1 MEKFV
6 HGYGQESCAI
16 FYANIDYRQRD
27 DFLHFQ
33 AHHGHVMCSA
43 TKLHR
48 FAYVV
53 DRDPG
58 PVTKVQINNNF
69 IKASI
74 NRFYGMFVQGTH
86 IRKIFF
92 YD

>member
-1 MEKFV
+1 M
-6 HGYGQESCAI
+6 HGNGPESCAI

-53 DRDPG
+53 DWDPG
-58 PVTKVQINNNF
+58 PVTKVQINTNKFYKFYF
-69 IKASI
+69 INKI
-74 NRFYGMFVQGTH
+74 NLNINKFHTQAVPL
-86 IRKIFF
+86 
-92 YD
+92 